1 MPMLLITMLPSV
13 HVRRDSNGSR
23 PLFLPIVV
31 PAVQPSVLE
40 RRASN
45 GGRPCMFG
53 GDAAYRWP
61 AQCSFLQCRLQCLWE
76 EPSMAAGLW
85 CLDGDAADCCS
96 GCSSQVELAPEVDL
110 EDSPV
115 ELDFE
120 DSF

>member
-1 MPMLLITMLPSV
+1 MSFPAVPPSV
-13 HVRRDSNGSR
+13 LVGSASNGSR
-23 PLFLPIVV
+23 PWV
-31 PAVQPSVLE
+31 
-40 RRASN
+40 
-45 GGRPCMFG
+45 FG
-53 GDAAYRWP
+53 GDAADCCS
-61 AQCSFLQCRLQCLWE
+61 AQCHFLQCRLQCLWE

>member
-1 MPMLLITMLPSV
+1 MTRREWWQQALLLAVMQKPS
-13 HVRRDSNGSR
+13 
-23 PLFLPIVV
+23 
-31 PAVQPSVLE
+31 ALE
-40 RRASN
+40 RLVPVRNVSC
-45 GGRPCMFG
+45 GS
-53 GDAAYRWP
+53 DAADCCS
-61 AQCSFLQCRLQCLWE
+61 AQCHFLQCRLQCLWE